1 MVKSFAC
8 GTAVCNLSRKETMET
23 VDKLLQLHGYE
34 TSDLI
39 HQYYVE
45 RYQYQLQLTE
55 APFGQLTI
63 KCAFNGDNLEVSV
76 ANHEHYRIELTFNF
90 NQSTT
95 RFTFASPNRLKL

>member
-23 VDKLLQLHGYE
+23 VEKLLQLHGYE

-45 RYQYQLQLTE
+45 RHQYQLQMTDT
-55 APFGQLTI
+55 PFGQLTI
-63 KCAFNGDNLEVSV
+63 KCAFNGDNLEVSL
-76 ANHEHYRIELTFNF
+76 ANHEHYRIEFDL
-90 NQSTT
+90 
-95 RFTFASPNRLKL
+95 